1 MFFSLP
7 AFSTGGQGCLSGLSS
22 QVVGNAMSQTW
33 SDRHRILLVTRARQR
48 LKNWGV
54 SAGAMAAD
62 GSYSNGHQAPHTTD
76 LTELRAIKPSSHQSH
91 DLSDLGAEL
100 NRYIKALHLIA
111 LIATGTFSTGTSS
124 TSMYIILWTSLL
136 SCRDAFLLVTTD
148 KTLSKTAGTV
158 IVDDGGTLGLHDI
171 APHPAATFHQS
182 RSVQFV
188 KATCRGYSRSS
199 IQMATVTLSCTFEP

>member
-1 MFFSLP
+1 
-7 AFSTGGQGCLSGLSS
+7 
-22 QVVGNAMSQTW
+22 MSQTW

-54 SAGAMAAD
+54 SAGAMAAIALAWTPGIPHD
-62 GSYSNGHQAPHTTD
+62 RFDRTTSHQ
-76 LTELRAIKPSSHQSH
+76 AIKPSIAWFERFERRTQSIH
-91 DLSDLGAEL
+91 KSITFDSVDSYIFY
-100 NRYIKALHLIA
+100 RYVH
-111 LIATGTFSTGTSS
+111 
-124 TSMYIILWTSLL
+124 ILWTSLL
-136 SCRDAFLLVTTD
+136 SCRDACLLVTTD

-199 IQMATVTLSCTFEP
+199 MQMATVTLSCTFEP